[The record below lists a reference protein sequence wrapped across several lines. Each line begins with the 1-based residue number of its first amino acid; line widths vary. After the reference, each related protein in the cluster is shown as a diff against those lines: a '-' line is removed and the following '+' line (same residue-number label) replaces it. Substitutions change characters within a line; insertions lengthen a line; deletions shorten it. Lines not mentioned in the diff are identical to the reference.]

1 MNAPVFG
8 APVRPGFVYLV
19 GAGPGD
25 PGLLTLRAAEILAS
39 ADLVLFDR
47 LVNPAILA
55 HASRARL
62 CAVGKQGGKPCRNRQ
77 HRIQQ
82 MMIAAARRGLVVV
95 RLKGGDPFVF
105 GRGGEEALALVH
117 ARVPVAVVPGV
128 SSFYAVPAAAGIPVT
143 HRGLSTAF
151 AVFTGHEAEF
161 GSSGIPW
168 DLAARIPTAI
178 FLMGVRRLP
187 QIVEEL
193 VRHGRDPATP
203 VAVIARGT
211 RHDQEE
217 RKGSLA
223 DIAARVSGL
232 QAPATI
238 VVGEVVRLGTVLHAA
253 QNLPAIAGTVRVQD

>member
-1 MNAPVFG
+1 MSAPLFG
-8 APVRPGFVYLV
+8 GPVHPGCVYLV

-25 PGLLTLRAAEILAS
+25 PGLLTLRAAEILAR

-47 LVNPAILA
+47 LVNPAILDQ
-55 HASRARL
+55 ASRARL
-62 CAVGKQGGKPCRNRQ
+62 CAVGKEGGRPCRNRQ

-82 MMIAAARRGLVVV
+82 MMIAAAHRGLVVV

-105 GRGGEEALALVH
+105 GRGGEEALALVQ
-117 ARVPVAVVPGV
+117 ARIPFEVVPGV
-128 SSFYAVPAAAGIPVT
+128 SSFYSVPAAAGIPVT

-211 RHDQEE
+211 RKDQEE
-217 RKGSLA
+217 RTGNLK
-223 DIAARVSGL
+223 DIVERSRGL

-238 VVGEVVRLGTVLHAA
+238 VVGEVVRLGAVLHASQISA
-253 QNLPAIAGTVRVQD
+253 ALAGMPRGAV